1 MIPALDLYSVAD
13 ALQNARDRIMQA
25 RGSINR
31 NREIDLAIENIR
43 DAMKLLGMKEAENDG
58 N

>member
-43 DAMKLLGMKEAENDG
+43 DAMKLLGMKEAETNG

>member
-1 MIPALDLYSVAD
+1 
-13 ALQNARDRIMQA
+13 MQA